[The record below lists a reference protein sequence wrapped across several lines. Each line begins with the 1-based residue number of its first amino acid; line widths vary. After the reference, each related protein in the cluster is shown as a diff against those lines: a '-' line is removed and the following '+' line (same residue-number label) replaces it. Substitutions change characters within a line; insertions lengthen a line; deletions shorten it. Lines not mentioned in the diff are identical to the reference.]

1 VKCRTQADLP
11 SLKLSLTLVV
21 DVYSAIALLGF
32 IYVFYTVPLAF
43 ASQLADPD
51 MLERIFPGV
60 SALEE
65 AYGFQIT
72 QFLAGLITAGIW
84 SSFFALC
91 PIIFKSIAFFGSKA
105 TSVAHAEHSAL
116 QYYWW
121 FMVLTAFSG
130 QLLATMGIK
139 LATGSNSDGD
149 EDISFE
155 NEFQRILREIAGTI
169 PSRISVAWLNW
180 IVFRC
185 TITLPVNYLLQIN
198 SFILAAIGFKCCSR
212 LVRGVYADV
221 NVLVCRVHHC

>member
-1 VKCRTQADLP
+1 
-11 SLKLSLTLVV
+11 
-21 DVYSAIALLGF
+21 LLAF

-43 ASQLADPD
+43 ASQLADPE
-51 MLERIFPGV
+51 MLHRIFPAAK
-60 SALEE
+60 ALED
-65 AYGFQIT
+65 AYGFQVT
-72 QFLAGLITAGIW
+72 QFLCGLITAGIW

-139 LATGSNSDGD
+139 VSQSG

-185 TITLPVNYLLQIN
+185 TITLPVNYLLQVN

-212 LVRGVYADV
+212 LVRGMRVQMSISVSADCIIA
-221 NVLVCRVHHC
+221 NRTDIFTSCRWWQRWTCSLSFVH